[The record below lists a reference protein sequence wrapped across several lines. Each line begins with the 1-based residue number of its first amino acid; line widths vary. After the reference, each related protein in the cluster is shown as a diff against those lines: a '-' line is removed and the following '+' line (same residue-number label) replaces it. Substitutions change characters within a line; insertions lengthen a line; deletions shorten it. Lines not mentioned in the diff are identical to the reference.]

1 MTSSPVRRPSA
12 LRSIRFRIIGAFLI
26 AMISM
31 MAAVGFM
38 VNQYQSISR
47 TQAIVTEGYLPL
59 SQAVDSLRIY
69 QERVDRDLNR
79 IQRDERRAPLDN
91 DLTVQIYT
99 QALSH
104 TLKEARVHTEHAL
117 LLIEDPEEHAH
128 IRKVEGQI
136 DRLDTLFQAYE
147 NDASNLLSA
156 LENRTEEMRLVRLTT
171 LQRHRTEL
179 ADEMDRLEK
188 SLDGRIA
195 MLTQRI
201 DAMRI
206 AANSF
211 TGMLTLVALGVS
223 CILLAAVLFALQPIT
238 RLTAEVQR
246 LATGDYSGR
255 VKVTGVDEIA
265 FLGQEFNTMVEALRE
280 RDQVLVHRADE
291 LRTLSRHLGSVLD
304 TLEDALL
311 VVEGDQ
317 VTLANP
323 AARAH
328 WGITLGEPLPP
339 ELSSLVDQE
348 GVVEERSTDGRVHQ
362 ARTTRFGESGHIT
375 VIVDVT
381 DQNEAREKLARS
393 ERLALIGQMLAQ
405 ITHEVR
411 NPLNALSLNS
421 ELLSDELAQLD
432 PDKKT
437 EAWDLLD
444 TVSGEI
450 DRLTG
455 VTHHYLQ
462 LAKRPMAH
470 MGTTDLEEL
479 VRDTGRLVQPE
490 LEKAKVKLISHLH
503 PVPPQ
508 EADPGQIRQA
518 LLNIL
523 RNAVEAEA
531 TNLTLMLNHDQDK
544 VTITLEDDGGGMSSE
559 QLRKS
564 TEPFF
569 STKSKGTGL
578 GLAITRQILEDHGG
592 HMGIETHEGR
602 GTVLTLT
609 LPRRDV
615 EESAAVKEPTE
626 VL

>member
-1 MTSSPVRRPSA
+1 V
-12 LRSIRFRIIGAFLI
+12 RIIGAFLI
-26 AMISM
+26 AMVSM
-31 MAAVGFM
+31 LVAVGFL
-38 VNQYQSISR
+38 VNQYQDISR

-69 QERVDRDLNR
+69 QERVDRDLAR
-79 IQRDERRAPLDN
+79 LMRDERRATLGN
-91 DLTVQIYT
+91 DLTVKIYN
-99 QALSH
+99 QALAD
-104 TLKEARVHTEHAL
+104 TLKEARVHTQHTHRLAT
-117 LLIEDPEEHAH
+117 DPEEHAH
-128 IRKVEGQI
+128 IRKVESQI

-147 NDASNLLSA
+147 EGATSLLAAFKDAVDDGYA
-156 LENRTEEMRLVRLTT
+156 ERVTT
-171 LQRHRTEL
+171 LQRHRTDL
-179 ADEMDRLEK
+179 ADEIDRLEK

-195 MLTQRI
+195 SLTQQI

-211 TGMLTLVALGVS
+211 TGMLTLVAAAVS
-223 CILLAAVLFALQPIT
+223 CILLGAVLLALQPIT

-246 LATGDYSGR
+246 LTTGDYTGR
-255 VKVTGVDEIA
+255 VKVTGADEIA
-265 FLGQEFNTMVEALRE
+265 FLGQEFNTMVEALQE
-280 RDQVLVHRADE
+280 RDQVLVDRAEE

-311 VVEGDQ
+311 VVEGDM

-323 AARAH
+323 AARTH
-328 WGITLGEPLPP
+328 WGVEQGRALPD

-362 ARTTRFGESGHIT
+362 ARTTRFGQSGHIT
-375 VIVDVT
+375 VIADIT
-381 DQNEAREKLARS
+381 DQTEAREKLIRS

-421 ELLSDELAQLD
+421 ELLSDELTLLD

-450 DRLTG
+450 ERLTG

-462 LAKRPMAH
+462 LAKRPLAQ
-470 MGTTDLEEL
+470 MGTTDLGEI
-479 VRDTGRLVQPE
+479 VRDTGRLVQAE
-490 LEKAKVKLISHLH
+490 LEKEKVKLTSRLH
-503 PVPPQ
+503 PIPPQ

-531 TNLTLMLNHDQDK
+531 KHLTLILDHDADH
-544 VTITLEDDGGGMSSE
+544 VTIRLEDDGGGMSSD
-559 QLRKS
+559 QLQKS

-569 STKSKGTGL
+569 STKSQGTGL
-578 GLAITRQILEDHGG
+578 GLAITRQIVEDHGG
-592 HMGIETHEGR
+592 HMTIETTEGQ
-602 GTVLTLT
+602 GTTLTLT

-615 EESAAVKEPTE
+615 DESLNVNEPVE
-626 VL
+626 VP